1 MKDNILCFYCV
12 FVSHLA
18 GHHNL
23 SQFTS
28 YSLYDYRVGRTSL
41 HLVLGNSVGR
51 AVATSEA
58 VGGGDGRP
66 QRFAPHLHVGPCGH
80 HGSNCEN

>member
-1 MKDNILCFYCV
+1 MFLLRFYV
-12 FVSHLA
+12 ATWLVIIIYHKSPNPPPLHL
-18 GHHNL
+18 
-23 SQFTS
+23 
-28 YSLYDYRVGRTSL
+28 YYYYRVGGTSL
-41 HLVLGNSVGR
+41 HLVLGDSVGR

-66 QRFAPHLHVGPCGH
+66 QRFAAHLHVGPCGH